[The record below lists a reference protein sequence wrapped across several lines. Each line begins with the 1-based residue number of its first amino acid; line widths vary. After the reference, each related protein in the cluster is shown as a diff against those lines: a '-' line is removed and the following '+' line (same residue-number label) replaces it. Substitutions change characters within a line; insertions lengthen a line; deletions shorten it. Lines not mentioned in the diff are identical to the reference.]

1 MSRRLLCLSI
11 SSLAF
16 HVMPL
21 AVHAQA
27 IADQPADLLAREAV
41 PGGLRVR
48 DVVDAVVSTSF
59 ERQARL
65 VEVEAARAEIDRAN
79 LLFVPRVSVSA
90 SYTRLSPIDAP
101 VLGVLAA
108 PATQTAGPIA
118 PGTPLVGIPLSFP
131 VILDQTAF
139 RAQLAVPVTD
149 YFLRVLP
156 ARDASEHGANAAQAM
171 VEVSEARLALEAET
185 LYWSWVRA
193 ELGIEVAQRA
203 AAQAQAH
210 LEDAQRLMNAG
221 LVTRSD
227 VARAEAQRAQMQE
240 LVMTTEHARDA
251 ARDRMRTIMHVEVLP
266 TAIGESLASVDVSA
280 VDLEEAVTQAHD
292 QRAEFVAIREQ
303 LAALG
308 AQRTLQDAALY
319 PRLDLVGEALL
330 ANPNARYV
338 PQTERFDFT
347 WAVGAQ
353 ASWQLTDMLNVEP
366 QQRSLDARIASLE
379 AQRETAREG
388 VRAEV
393 VDAHRAL
400 RDAASM
406 ITSREAQLA
415 SAEETLALAQNVYRE
430 GRGTSLVVIDAQTLV
445 ARTSLDL
452 LQARIDARIAQA
464 RLLRATQR

>member
-1 MSRRLLCLSI
+1 MSRPSKCTSI
-11 SSLAF
+11 SALVLALSS
-16 HVMPL
+16 VP
-21 AVHAQA
+21 AWASAQQVDEVVGVA
-27 IADQPADLLAREAV
+27 
-41 PGGLRVR
+41 GGLRAA
-48 DVVDAVVSTSF
+48 DVVDAVLSTSF
-59 ERQARL
+59 ERRARL
-65 VEVEAARAEIDRAN
+65 AEVEAARAEIDRAN
-79 LLFVPRVSVSA
+79 LLFVPRVGLSA

-108 PATQTAGPIA
+108 PATQAPGVIA
-118 PGTPLVGIPLSFP
+118 PGTPLVGVALSFP

-156 ARDASEHGANAAQAM
+156 ARDASEHGTRAAEAM
-171 VEVSEARLALEAET
+171 VEVSESRLRLEAVT

-193 ELGIEVAQRA
+193 ELGIDVARRA
-203 AAQAQAH
+203 EAQARAH
-210 LEDAQRLMNAG
+210 VEDAQRLLDAG

-227 VARAEAQRAQMQE
+227 VARAEAQRAQMEE
-240 LVMTTEHARDA
+240 LVLTTEHARDA
-251 ARDRMRTIMHVEVLP
+251 ARDRMRTIMHVDALP
-266 TAIGESLASVDVSA
+266 TSIGESLGDLDVSA
-280 VDLEEAVTQAHD
+280 ADLEAAVTRAHD
-292 QRAEFVAIREQ
+292 ERAEMTAIREQ

-319 PRLDLVGEALL
+319 PRVDVVGEALL

-353 ASWQLTDMLNVEP
+353 ASWQLTDMLNVAP
-366 QQRSLDARIASLE
+366 QQAALDARIASLE

-388 VRAEV
+388 IRAEV

-406 ITSREAQLA
+406 ITSRQAQLV
-415 SAEETLALAQNVYRE
+415 SAEETLALAENVYRE

-445 ARTSLDL
+445 ARTRLDL
-452 LQARIDARIAQA
+452 LNARIDARIAQA
-464 RLLRATQR
+464 RFQRATESQ

>member
-1 MSRRLLCLSI
+1 MSAPTKALSI
-11 SSLAF
+11 AIPFTLLSLGT
-16 HVMPL
+16 PL
-21 AVHAQA
+21 RADAQDAEPRGRVGVPDGLHASEVVSAV
-27 IADQPADLLAREAV
+27 L
-41 PGGLRVR
+41 
-48 DVVDAVVSTSF
+48 STSF
-59 ERQARL
+59 ELRARAS
-65 VEVEAARAEIDRAN
+65 EVEAARAEVDRAL
-79 LLFVPRVSVSA
+79 LLFVPRVGVSA

-108 PATQTAGPIA
+108 PATQTPGLIA
-118 PGTPLVGIPLSFP
+118 PGTPLVGVALSFP

-156 ARDASEHGANAAQAM
+156 ARDASEHGVLAAQAM
-171 VEVSEARLALEAET
+171 VQVSESRLRLEAET
-185 LYWSWVRA
+185 LYWGWVRA
-193 ELGIEVAQRA
+193 ELGIDVAERA
-203 AAQAQAH
+203 EAQARAH
-210 LEDAQRLMNAG
+210 VEDAQRLLSAG

-227 VARAEAQRAQMQE
+227 VARAEALRAQMEE
-240 LVMTTEHARDA
+240 LVMTTGHARDA
-251 ARDRMRTIMHVEVLP
+251 VRDRLRTIMHVEALP
-266 TAIGESLASVDVSA
+266 ASIGESLASSEVHG
-280 VDLEEAVTQAHD
+280 VDLEAAVARALEARSEMTAL
-292 QRAEFVAIREQ
+292 REQ

-308 AQRTLQDAALY
+308 AQRTLADAALY
-319 PRLDLVGEALL
+319 PRVDVVGEALL

-353 ASWQLTDMLNVEP
+353 ASWQLTEMLNVAP
-366 QQRSLDARIASLE
+366 QQASLDARVASLE

-388 VRAEV
+388 IRAEV

-415 SAEETLALAQNVYRE
+415 SAQETLALAENVYRE
-430 GRGTSLVVIDAQTLV
+430 GRVTNLVVIDAQTLV

-452 LQARIDARIAQA
+452 LNARIDAHIAEA
-464 RLLRATQR
+464 RLARATEGQ